1 MTKQLRERIPR
12 PMGMLVLLAALGLG
26 PAAGQ
31 AVAAKRPPSH
41 WVESVPKAHRAD
53 LLMIA
58 GLTSTASGF
67 NFDGYAKGRL
77 RITVP
82 AGWTVHVDFRNA
94 AALPHSLMV
103 VSWSTTAT
111 AAHPKPAFRG
121 ATTPLPYRGTPKAGR
136 VQFTFK
142 AARPG
147 KYRLICA
154 VPGHDAA
161 GMWDTLIVRRGAR
174 AATAVS

>member
-31 AVAAKRPPSH
+31 AVAAKRPPS
-41 WVESVPKAHRAD
+41 
-53 LLMIA
+53 
-58 GLTSTASGF
+58 
-67 NFDGYAKGRL
+67 
-77 RITVP
+77 
-82 AGWTVHVDFRNA
+82 
-94 AALPHSLMV
+94 
-103 VSWSTTAT
+103 
-111 AAHPKPAFRG
+111 
-121 ATTPLPYRGTPKAGR
+121 
-136 VQFTFK
+136 Q